1 MIIVFQQR
9 KTVRTLLP
17 AEYEFLSF
25 ITQTDIV
32 VIAADVHHAVFHQTG
47 LGNGGTGLSGFEQRR
62 IFGHFQ
68 YLEIG

>member
-17 AEYEFLSF
+17 AEFEFLSF
-25 ITQTDIV
+25 IDQAKIV
-32 VIAADVHHAVFHQTG
+32 VIAADVHHTVFHQTG
-47 LGNGGTGLSGFEQRR
+47 LGNGRTGLPGFEQRR

-68 YLEIG
+68 YFKMG